1 MKKKETKLKIGEFSR
16 LMQVTVKTLR
26 HYESLGLL
34 IPAEVDDSSGYRYY
48 TISQMQRLNSI
59 LALKNLG
66 FSLEEIGSLYDDDTH
81 SPGVEALEEKCLE
94 CERQIESLGERLRR
108 LKEMIHSRKNINKME
123 KFTIQS
129 LPAIIVASHREV
141 LSGYDAVGEMCVNV
155 IGPEMHRLGCRC
167 TPNGYCF
174 TIEHD
179 KEYRPDNVD
188 VEYCEQVEEA
198 LTDSPIVQF
207 KHMEAV
213 PEAFCM
219 QHRGPYNRFRE
230 SYAEAFRRIEEMGFR
245 VAGHPR
251 TVYVDGIWN
260 EENPENWLSIIQIP
274 IEKSK

>member
-1 MKKKETKLKIGEFSR
+1 
-16 LMQVTVKTLR
+16 
-26 HYESLGLL
+26 
-34 IPAEVDDSSGYRYY
+34 
-48 TISQMQRLNSI
+48 
-59 LALKNLG
+59 
-66 FSLEEIGSLYDDDTH
+66 
-81 SPGVEALEEKCLE
+81 
-94 CERQIESLGERLRR
+94 
-108 LKEMIHSRKNINKME
+108 MIHSRKNINEME

-129 LPAIIVASHREV
+129 LPAIIVASHRET
-141 LSGYDAVGEMCVNV
+141 LPGYDAVGEMCVNV

-188 VEYCEQVEEA
+188 IEYCEQVEEA

-207 KHMEAV
+207 KHLEAV

-219 QHRGPYNRFRE
+219 QHRGPYTRFRE